1 MQLNSRLYIR
11 IYKIEINRDGEGRQT
26 WREVVKWAQVL
37 YMGERIILLLYIN
50 NYI

>member
-11 IYKIEINRDGEGRQT
+11 IYKIEIKRDRKYGGTDLEI
-26 WREVVKWAQVL
+26 EKWAQVL